1 MQVMTGFSSHTILTT
16 VFLKENDILLSIK
29 SCYSFLKQIH
39 PAIDK
44 SEGLHKV
51 VTWPGYEK
59 KLGFSWNTKHTN
71 SFKNYRYN
79 LNLNLEN

>member
-1 MQVMTGFSSHTILTT
+1 MTGFSSYTLLTT
-16 VFLKENDILLSIK
+16 VFLKENDILLLIK
-29 SCYSFLKQIH
+29 SCYSFIKQIH

-59 KLGFSWNTKHTN
+59 NLVFLGTQNIQIVSKTMDIT
-71 SFKNYRYN
+71 
-79 LNLNLEN
+79 